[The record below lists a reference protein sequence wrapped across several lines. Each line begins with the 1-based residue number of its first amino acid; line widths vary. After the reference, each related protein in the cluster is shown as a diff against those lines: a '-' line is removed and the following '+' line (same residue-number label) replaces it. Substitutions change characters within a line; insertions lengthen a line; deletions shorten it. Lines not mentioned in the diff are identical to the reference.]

1 MDLSLNNPQIEDICN
16 HNIKNMPSDNLYN
29 AFNEFIFNSDIKV
42 IGKLLHRFNF
52 FNLTKHL
59 AGDIVELGVFKGSG
73 VATFIKFL
81 EIFATHSN
89 KKVIGFDLFN
99 KNNTVVNNYENGIT
113 MKTVYSKVA
122 THDELS
128 YDVVKNKLQ
137 NINNDLSKFIL
148 VEGDVCKT
156 TKDFTL
162 DNPGFRISLLYV
174 DLDLNDG
181 KYGEEN
187 TNSQSA
193 VRSLQMLTDYAKEH
207 YINVICIGQVNKSGN
222 MAGSQKLKHMVDAM
236 LHLSIEK
243 KDEDF
248 KGLRVL
254 ETIKNRFGGAG
265 WTFFMDLKGNGF
277 NEVAR
282 IGAR

>member
-1 MDLSLNNPQIEDICN
+1 MKLNVKRDGINFGSNILDLRVPAKLRERHKCGVSYIDDAFGGEGFTPSTISLFTGEPG
-16 HNIKNMPSDNLYN
+16 
-29 AFNEFIFNSDIKV
+29 A
-42 IGKLLHRFNF
+42 GKTTLM
-52 FNLTKHL
+52 LTL
-59 AGDIVELGVFKGSG
+59 ADALTSQGYVC
-73 VATFIKFL
+73 
-81 EIFATHSN
+81 
-89 KKVIGFDLFN
+89 LFN
-99 KNNTVVNNYENGIT
+99 TAEESLFQVKLTCERLDMKNGFIAGQE
-113 MKTVYSKVA
+113 
-122 THDELS
+122 S
-128 YDVVKNKLQ
+128 YVPRLIKQCD
-137 NINNDLSKFIL
+137 
-148 VEGDVCKT
+148 
-156 TKDFTL
+156 TL
-162 DNPGFRISLLYV
+162 RKRNPGKPFFLIVDSLQT
-174 DLDLNDG
+174 LNDG